1 MHNWLLITIVIS
13 FNKKYTS
20 WEPSFHIHCHCVCS
34 ISTMLWKKEIETKK
48 STSTF
53 LVFIL
58 NPIMLFFGRY
68 ISMTASERRL
78 HLQDCSQHVAIWSYS
93 DRVHRKRINKDRIQ
107 RNQTG
112 NCTPYISS
120 IAIGA
125 QKDRFQVAF
134 DRQQSVSW
142 SGSIAALQNVDWR
155 SVVCRSPSCLIHR
168 WNSAIGVQI
177 GRNRIAGTPKSPP
190 NQCDS
195 WRSIRSRKSP

>member
-1 MHNWLLITIVIS
+1 MQGLWFPLCLFYI
-13 FNKKYTS
+13 YL
-20 WEPSFHIHCHCVCS
+20 
-34 ISTMLWKKEIETKK
+34 TMLCKNEIEK

-53 LVFIL
+53 WVVIL
-58 NPIMLFFGRY
+58 NPIMLVFSPY
-68 ISMTASERRL
+68 ISLIASERRL

-93 DRVHRKRINKDRIQ
+93 DRVHHKRINKDRIQ

-112 NCTPYISS
+112 NWTPYISS

-125 QKDRFQVAF
+125 QKDRFRVAC
-134 DRQQSVSW
+134 DRQQSVIW
-142 SGSIAALQNVDWR
+142 SGSIAALLNVDWR

-168 WNSAIGVQI
+168 WNSVIGVQI

-195 WRSIRSRKSP
+195 WRSIRSRRSP